1 MDAVFIDYNGAKKNF
16 LWQYDKGQYFTV
28 ENFPYTSVPKV
39 QYAIPL
45 MDATTT
51 GKATLNGNT
60 LRARIPDSLLV
71 MGKDIVAYL
80 YIEDDN
86 TGFTVESVYISV
98 KPRKLPVD
106 YTYASEYDVTEIN
119 GTIMGDNYGYATA
132 LQWSDDNTGA
142 ADRVGYF
149 VTITTDGKI
158 QKATSLENAHGVTVD
173 PTGFVTNCNMDK
185 LGSSGNLLPKYAYVC
200 SSGFVSVLK
209 SQGTS
214 ITDICVPT
222 STGMATKSSNNVGF
236 KVIGEIDSTHILI
249 FIDPS
254 ISVLNTSLNVTNST
268 LTSHINNKS
277 NPHSVTKTQVGLSN
291 VPNVTT
297 NNQTPTYTAASTL
310 SDLVSGEVLS
320 TAFGKLSKAV
330 TDLIAHIA
338 NKSNPH
344 SVTKAQVGLGN
355 CDNTSDINKPVSTA
369 QATAIADAKKAGT
382 NAQTTI
388 DNHKADKENPH
399 ETTKA
404 QVGLG
409 NCDNTSDINKPVSTA
424 QATSIA
430 DAKKAGT
437 DAQTALTNHKN
448 DKSNPHEV
456 TKAQVGLGNCDNTS
470 DINKPISTATQN
482 ALNAINSTLLVKADL
497 VNGLVPLS
505 QLPSQVKE
513 RRVVNTIAD
522 RDAIAEKFA
531 NLQVYVIDATS
542 DSTVKSGGADYLY
555 DGTKWIKTGESESL
569 DVVVSWGNVT
579 EKPTEFNPT
588 AHNHST
594 SDITSG
600 ILGIE
605 RGGTGANNAEEAL
618 VNLGLTATAQELNY
632 VDGVTSNVQTQ
643 LDSKMNSENPTGTGS
658 LSIGRKAN
666 TTIGTKSSAVG
677 DNVEA
682 SGYASHSE
690 GYRTTASGN
699 YQHVQG
705 QYNISDTTSAHI
717 VGNGTSNQDYSNA
730 HTLDWSGNAW
740 FAGDVYVGSTSG
752 TNKDDG
758 SKKLVKENELNAV
771 SEQLDDMLVYV
782 GDEDTLSWDFNT
794 YGLECIVE
802 NEYWSYYRI
811 SDVIPTMEDC
821 KSGVTVT
828 NNSGAQ
834 QDLQVTYDNDIIAMY
849 IDYSWLGVPN
859 DIVAYIVPNDNCTSS
874 SGLVFEKQGLYI
886 KYGNN
891 YKYNNIVVDGYTGF
905 RTRKLSPIYMPMHT
919 HTASDIG
926 AVSQADFNELEEKVY
941 SLEFGGGFVII
952 DSVTGY
958 HYTLGME
965 DGKLVVILVND
976 NPTTE

>member
-132 LQWSDDNTGA
+132 LQWADDNTGA

-158 QKATSLENAHGVTVD
+158 QKATSLANAHGVTVD

-214 ITDICVPT
+214 ITDVCVPT
-222 STGMATKSSNNVGF
+222 STGTAMKSSNNVGF
-236 KVIGEIDSTHILI
+236 KVIGEIDSTHVLI

-254 ISVLNTSLNVTNST
+254 ISVLNTSLNATNST

-382 NAQTTI
+382 DAQTTI

-399 ETTKA
+399 AVTKA

-448 DKSNPHEV
+448 DKNNPHAV

-470 DINKPISTATQN
+470 DANKPISTATQN
-482 ALNAINSTLLVKADL
+482 ALNTINNTLLVKADL

-522 RDAIAEKFA
+522 RNAIEDKFA
-531 NLQVYVIDATS
+531 NLQVYVIDATG

-569 DVVVSWGNVT
+569 DVIVSWSNVT
-579 EKPTEFNPT
+579 EKPVSFNPT
-588 AHNHST
+588 THVDTHKTGGSDALSYADIGAAAEVHEHHDLYYTESEINNIIDTHTHTKDQVGLDQVDNT
-594 SDITSG
+594 SDINKPISNATQEALDDINKTISE
-600 ILGIE
+600 LTPKE
-605 RGGTGANNAEEAL
+605 HAFTHMTGGT
-618 VNLGLTATAQELNY
+618 
-632 VDGVTSNVQTQ
+632 
-643 LDSKMNSENPTGTGS
+643 
-658 LSIGRKAN
+658 
-666 TTIGTKSSAVG
+666 
-677 DNVEA
+677 
-682 SGYASHSE
+682 
-690 GYRTTASGN
+690 
-699 YQHVQG
+699 
-705 QYNISDTTSAHI
+705 
-717 VGNGTSNQDYSNA
+717 
-730 HTLDWSGNAW
+730 
-740 FAGDVYVGSTSG
+740 
-752 TNKDDG
+752 
-758 SKKLVKENELNAV
+758 
-771 SEQLDDMLVYV
+771 
-782 GDEDTLSWDFNT
+782 DEMK
-794 YGLECIVE
+794 
-802 NEYWSYYRI
+802 
-811 SDVIPTMEDC
+811 P
-821 KSGVTVT
+821 
-828 NNSGAQ
+828 
-834 QDLQVTYDNDIIAMY
+834 
-849 IDYSWLGVPN
+849 
-859 DIVAYIVPNDNCTSS
+859 
-874 SGLVFEKQGLYI
+874 
-886 KYGNN
+886 
-891 YKYNNIVVDGYTGF
+891 
-905 RTRKLSPIYMPMHT
+905 
-919 HTASDIG
+919 SDIG
-926 AVSQADFNELEEKVY
+926 AVSQEAFNELEEKVY